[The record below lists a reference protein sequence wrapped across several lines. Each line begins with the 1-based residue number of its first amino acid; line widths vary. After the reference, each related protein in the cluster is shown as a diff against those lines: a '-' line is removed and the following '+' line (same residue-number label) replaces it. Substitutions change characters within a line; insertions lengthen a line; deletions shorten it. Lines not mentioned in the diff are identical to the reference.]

1 MLMDVEK
8 LVARLVFGQ
17 LAGGLAV
24 FGVDEVGE
32 EWVFSCILSAP
43 PKGAWVLVG

>member
-17 LAGGLAV
+17 QAGELAML
-24 FGVDEVGE
+24 GVDEV
-32 EWVFSCILSAP
+32 FFLYYY
-43 PKGAWVLVG
+43 